1 MKWTERK
8 TKYFYTNQI
17 LDDLDRYVVTESGH
31 FVMADAKDR
40 RKQYSVA
47 EENIDK
53 YRKNGYV
60 FVLKKTR
67 QAKPAASKV

>member
-1 MKWTERK
+1 MAHGTREQER
-8 TKYFYTNQI
+8 YTDQI
-17 LDDLDRYVVTESGH
+17 LEDLDRYVVTESGH
-31 FVMADAKDR
+31 FVMEDAKDR

-47 EENIDK
+47 EENIDN

-60 FVLKKTR
+60 FVLKKAR